1 MNGILG
7 GVVIFFAVVLVAV
20 FAISMVVMLAC
31 IAYSCFCESFD
42 LDPTHPIKAWRRG
55 L

>member
-1 MNGILG
+1 MNGILE

-20 FAISMVVMLAC
+20 FAISMAGMLAC